1 MKKIF
6 STLFLAV
13 VLTTGLVAETKMFS
27 VNFTVPFDIHTQKV
41 SGYGETQK
49 ATEKITSIGFG
60 LSGVNM
66 FSEVVGL
73 YMDVSLVFFQSLKY
87 DNPVVSYSMK
97 RSDMVE
103 DAKQF
108 SMDLRIGPAFKII
121 DNDKMFLSAAPV
133 FFCNFV
139 YWGNPDSAIA
149 ISGGFVGLG
158 ANASFSYFFN
168 SFVGISAGLDIDYGF
183 VGFGD
188 YKKVSDSG
196 ATSKHSQFNIT
207 PKIGVAFKF

>member
-49 ATEKITSIGFG
+49 ATEKLTSIGFG

-73 YMDVSLVFFQSLKY
+73 YMDASLGFFQSAKY
-87 DNPVVSYSMK
+87 DSPVGSYSIK

-103 DAKQF
+103 DGKQF
-108 SMDLRIGPAFKII
+108 SLDMRIGPAFKII

-133 FFCNFV
+133 FFCNFG
-139 YWGNPDSAIA
+139 YAGTSNSAT
-149 ISGGFVGLG
+149 SGGYVGLG

-168 SFVGISAGLDIDYGF
+168 SFIGLSAGLDIDYGF

-188 YKKVSDSG
+188 FRKESDSG
-196 ATSKHSQFNIT
+196 ITSKHSQFNIT

>member
-1 MKKIF
+1 MKKKF

-73 YMDVSLVFFQSLKY
+73 YMDVSLGFFQSLKY
-87 DNPVVSYSMK
+87 DNPFVSYSMK

-133 FFCNFV
+133 FFCNFG
-139 YWGNPDSAIA
+139 YWGTSDSATS

>member
-49 ATEKITSIGFG
+49 ATEKLTSIGFG

-73 YMDVSLVFFQSLKY
+73 YMDVSLGFFQSLKY

-108 SMDLRIGPAFKII
+108 SLDMRIGPAFKII

-133 FFCNFV
+133 FFCNFG
-139 YWGNPDSAIA
+139 YAGTSDSATS
-149 ISGGFVGLG
+149 ISGGYVGLG

-168 SFVGISAGLDIDYGF
+168 SFIGLSAGLDIDYGF

-188 YKKVSDSG
+188 FRKESDSG
-196 ATSKHSQFNIT
+196 ITSKHSQFNIT

>member
-27 VNFTVPFDIHTQKV
+27 VNFTVPFDIHTQKL
-41 SGYGETQK
+41 SGYGQ
-49 ATEKITSIGFG
+49 TEKYTEKLTSIGFG

-73 YMDVSLVFFQSLKY
+73 YMDASLGFFQSGKLETPSG
-87 DNPVVSYSMK
+87 NASYK

-133 FFCNFV
+133 FFCNLV
-139 YWGNPDSAIA
+139 YWGNPDSA

-188 YKKVSDSG
+188 YKKVSNSG
-196 ATSKHSQFNIT
+196 VTSKHSQFNIT

>member
-6 STLFLAV
+6 SALFLAV
-13 VLTTGLVAETKMFS
+13 VLTTGLVAETKMLS
-27 VNFTVPFDIHTQKV
+27 VNFTVPFDIHTQKL
-41 SGYGETQK
+41 SGYGETLK
-49 ATEKITSIGFG
+49 ATEKLTSIGFG
-60 LSGVNM
+60 ISGVNM

-73 YMDVSLVFFQSLKY
+73 YMDASLGFFQSLKY
-87 DNPVVSYSMK
+87 DSPVVSFSMK

-108 SMDLRIGPAFKII
+108 SLDLRIGPAFKII

-133 FFCNFV
+133 LFFNLG
-139 YWGNPDSAIA
+139 YSGTSDSAT
-149 ISGGFVGLG
+149 SGGYVGLG

-168 SFVGISAGLDIDYGF
+168 SVVGLSAGLDIGYGF

-188 YKKVSDSG
+188 YKKLSESG
-196 ATSKHSQFNIT
+196 ITSKHSQFNIT

>member
-6 STLFLAV
+6 SALFLAV
-13 VLTTGLVAETKMFS
+13 VLTTGLVAETKMLS

-49 ATEKITSIGFG
+49 VTEKLTSIGFG
-60 LSGVNM
+60 ISGVNM

-73 YMDVSLVFFQSLKY
+73 YMDASLGFFQSGKIETPFG
-87 DNPVVSYSMK
+87 NASFK

-103 DAKQF
+103 DWKQF

-133 FFCNFV
+133 FFCNFG
-139 YWGNPDSAIA
+139 YSGTSDSAT
-149 ISGGFVGLG
+149 SGGYVGLG
-158 ANASFSYFFN
+158 ANANFSYFFN

-188 YKKVSDSG
+188 FRKESDSG
-196 ATSKHSQFNIT
+196 ITSKHSQFNIT